1 MTTYK
6 DVYSYRIIDEIKNG
20 KRVYAVDRKLAELF
34 VVNSLEMDEF
44 AILLH
49 RAEAD
54 RDRYIFWMIEEDIDN
69 D

>member
-54 RDRYIFWMIEEDIDN
+54 SDRYIFWMIEEDIDN